1 MGMTRDQVTTL
12 SEVIGGV
19 LLTIGAGL
27 FAIPAGLIVAGACF
41 IVLGWANS

>member
-1 MGMTRDQVTTL
+1 MAIDRDQVTTV
-12 SEVIGGV
+12 SEIVGGV